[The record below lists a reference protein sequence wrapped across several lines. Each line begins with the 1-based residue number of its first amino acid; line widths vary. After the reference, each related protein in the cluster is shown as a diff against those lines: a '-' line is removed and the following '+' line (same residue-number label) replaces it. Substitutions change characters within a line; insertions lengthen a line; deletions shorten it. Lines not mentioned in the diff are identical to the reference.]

1 MSRPTANLRFFS
13 TIFIYRDFVFMDLAN
28 GCGSGRMFF
37 VKMYGVALSPAM
49 PMRRKI
55 DADELP
61 FGARFAK
68 GPFRNSKAI
77 RSR

>member
-1 MSRPTANLRFFS
+1 MIIFIYSEDFMSRPTANLRFFS

-49 PMRRKI
+49 PM
-55 DADELP
+55 P
-61 FGARFAK
+61 
-68 GPFRNSKAI
+68 
-77 RSR
+77 